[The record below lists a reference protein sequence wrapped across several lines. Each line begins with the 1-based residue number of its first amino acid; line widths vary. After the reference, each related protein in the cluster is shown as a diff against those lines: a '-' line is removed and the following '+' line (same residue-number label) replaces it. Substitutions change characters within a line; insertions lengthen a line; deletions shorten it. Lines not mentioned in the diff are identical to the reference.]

1 MESKNETM
9 RENGMLI
16 LLAVSPIV
24 IGFFYYVMVQLPVI
38 GMVWMY
44 AAPFTVLYYWGWV
57 ATVFRVR
64 FKGFFQSMLWMNGL
78 GIVTLFLYI
87 WQFGLLKEGEQLS
100 VLAVL
105 SQLYTVSLGFI
116 TTWIGI
122 ILDGSASIESEVM
135 SAGASILTE
144 VVSILLM
151 LAAAA
156 IGYFV
161 GEQQEKKAEQENVTE
176 ETLEAEAVFSDRQME
191 DYELK
196 DAEEAQKQN
205 V

>member
-1 MESKNETM
+1 MT
-9 RENGMLI
+9 GVQTCAL
-16 LLAVSPIV
+16 PI
-24 IGFFYYVMVQLPVI
+24 
-38 GMVWMY
+38 W
-44 AAPFTVLYYWGWV
+44 
-57 ATVFRVR
+57 
-64 FKGFFQSMLWMNGL
+64 
-78 GIVTLFLYI
+78 
-87 WQFGLLKEGEQLS
+87 
-100 VLAVL
+100 
-105 SQLYTVSLGFI
+105 
-116 TTWIGI
+116 
-122 ILDGSASIESEVM
+122 
-135 SAGASILTE
+135 ASILTE

-205 V
+205 I